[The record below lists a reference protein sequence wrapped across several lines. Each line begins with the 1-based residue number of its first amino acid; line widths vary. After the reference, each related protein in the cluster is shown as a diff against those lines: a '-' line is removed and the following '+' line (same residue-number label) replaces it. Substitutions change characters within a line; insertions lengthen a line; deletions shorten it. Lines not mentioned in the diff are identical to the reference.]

1 MNDKQV
7 ADNALQ
13 VLSIGQD
20 FFALEVLFWKTN
32 FGRQGEEMVTSS
44 YGASEF

>member
-7 ADNALQ
+7 ADNAWQ

-20 FFALEVLFWKTN
+20 SFALEVVFWKTN
-32 FGRQGEEMVTSS
+32 LARQGEGMVTSS